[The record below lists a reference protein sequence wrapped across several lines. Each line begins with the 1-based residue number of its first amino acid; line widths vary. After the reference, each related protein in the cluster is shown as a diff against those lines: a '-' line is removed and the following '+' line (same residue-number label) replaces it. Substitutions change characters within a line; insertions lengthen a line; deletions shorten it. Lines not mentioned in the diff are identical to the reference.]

1 MKEYL
6 FSYGTLQMEQGQI
19 KLFGRKL
26 IGEKDL
32 LVGYKTSEIEIKDE
46 GFLAKGEKSSQLTA
60 VFTDKAVDTIAG
72 MAFEVSTEELASAD
86 QYEPEGYER
95 VVVGLESGKRAWIY
109 LAVE

>member
-1 MKEYL
+1 MNEYL
-6 FSYGTLQMEQGQI
+6 FSYGTLQKEQGQI

-72 MAFEVSTEELASAD
+72 TVFEISTEELVVAD
-86 QYEPEGYER
+86 EYEPDGYKR
-95 VVVGLESGKRAWIY
+95 VEVELASGKRAWVY
-109 LAVE
+109 LVS